1 MGNVRY
7 GKSLVGEKSGRG
19 KVGMGKVGMGN
30 GLWEKSVGE
39 KSVWE
44 SSPNPFKSMDEHEPV
59 CSAPL

>member
-19 KVGMGKVGMGN
+19 KVCRGKVGMGN

-44 SSPNPFKSMDEHEPV
+44 SSPNHLNCPFEVENQV
-59 CSAPL
+59 LQ

>member
-19 KVGMGKVGMGN
+19 KVGRGKVGRGN

-44 SSPNPFKSMDEHEPV
+44 SSPNHFEYGNIRQIKWN
-59 CSAPL
+59 